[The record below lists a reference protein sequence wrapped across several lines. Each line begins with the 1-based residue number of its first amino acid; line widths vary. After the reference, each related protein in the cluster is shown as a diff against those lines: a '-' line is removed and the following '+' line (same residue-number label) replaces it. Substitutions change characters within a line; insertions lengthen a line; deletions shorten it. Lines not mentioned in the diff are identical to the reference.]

1 MMALFIE
8 EMLDGGLEVGACE
21 RPEGGGV
28 DGRPGGGGST
38 EARLEDGEVPPVSAT
53 RPPDRMESGPV
64 VRLDGGAEG
73 GGTEGTLDPGA
84 AESRLE
90 GGAESGE
97 TSRGPRVLSSS
108 LISGSPQWH

>member
-1 MMALFIE
+1 MALFIE
-8 EMLDGGLEVGACE
+8 EMLDGGLEVGAWE
-21 RPEGGGV
+21 RAEGGGD

-38 EARLEDGEVPPVSAT
+38 EARLEDGEVDPVSAT

-64 VRLDGGAEG
+64 ARLEGGAEG
-73 GGTEGTLDPGA
+73 GGTEGTLDPG

-97 TSRGPRVLSSS
+97 TSRGPRILSSS
-108 LISGSPQWH
+108 LISGSPQCH

>member
-1 MMALFIE
+1 MALFIE
-8 EMLDGGLEVGACE
+8 EMLDGGLEVGAWV
-21 RPEGGGV
+21 RPEGGGA

-38 EARLEDGEVPPVSAT
+38 DARLEDGDDDPVSAT

-64 VRLDGGAEG
+64 VRLEGGAEG
-73 GGTEGTLDPGA
+73 GGTEGTLDPED
-84 AESRLE
+84 ESRLE

-97 TSRGPRVLSSS
+97 RSLGPRVLSSS